1 MQRSGAC
8 VRRVLQDAG
17 RLDLVVTVVDASA
30 FATQQASGT
39 AQAQLAAADLVLL
52 NKVGP
57 HRVRGARS
65 IRATA
70 RDQVDLVTPAE
81 LDEAEALLRA
91 LHPRVKIHRCTKCAV
106 DLPLVLDVALHAAEA
121 DAHAR

>member
-1 MQRSGAC
+1 MCAAHDRSA
-8 VRRVLQDAG
+8 RRAID
-17 RLDLVVTVVDASA
+17 
-30 FATQQASGT
+30 
-39 AQAQLAAADLVLL
+39 
-52 NKVGP
+52 P
-57 HRVRGARS
+57 RGARS
-65 IRATA
+65 RAA

-121 DAHAR
+121 DANAR